1 MKKILSNI
9 SMTIIALMTAMTMTS
24 CDSDTEMAWD
34 LNGIWSGT
42 IYGNYYDNR
51 YGYSN
56 DDWDTEIKF
65 VQDGDFSR
73 GGWGEERDWDYRGR
87 CTRSTFE
94 WTVRNGR
101 IYISYDD
108 GYNIII
114 DRYDLYNRGGAMRFK
129 GVFEDYDNGSQLAS
143 FDLVKVYEWGD
154 YSKKQ
159 TDSGL
164 FDDDNVATKSKENQ

>member
-94 WTVRNGR
+94 WTVRN
-101 IYISYDD
+101 
-108 GYNIII
+108 
-114 DRYDLYNRGGAMRFK
+114 
-129 GVFEDYDNGSQLAS
+129 
-143 FDLVKVYEWGD
+143 
-154 YSKKQ
+154 
-159 TDSGL
+159 
-164 FDDDNVATKSKENQ
+164 